1 MDNKIPKARWL
12 RVITPILIA
21 CIMSFMDRV
30 NISFAMP
37 GGMDSALGI
46 TSSMAGL
53 AAGIFFIGYL
63 FLQVPGGSIA
73 VHGSGRKFIACSL
86 IAWAII
92 SVLTGMVTNQY
103 QLLFLR
109 FALGV
114 SEGGMLP
121 VVLTMVSNWFPDAE
135 RGRANAYVLMFA
147 PLGGMITAPLSGFIL
162 DALNWRWL
170 FIIEGLLSVV
180 VMLFWWFTISDRP
193 EEAKWLSAR
202 ERDYLVTELNRE
214 REALRL
220 LAKVQA
226 APLKEVFRNKSIIK
240 LIIINFFYQTG
251 IYGYTLWLPTIL
263 KNLTGGDMSSV
274 GMLAV
279 IPFVGTMMGILVMS
293 IFSDKTGKRRLFIV
307 LPLVGFAACLA
318 ASVTFKSNV
327 MASYGFLVGAGFF
340 LQAATSA
347 FWTIPGK
354 VTTPEVAGRAR
365 GVING
370 LGNLGGFCGPY
381 LVGVLVSLYGQN
393 LAIYALVASLLIAA
407 LVTMLLPKECDIAL
421 VPGAKAIA
429 LAEHYAKAR
438 AKYKAPEMAYQAVS
452 RTGL

>member
-1 MDNKIPKARWL
+1 MDKKIPKARWL

-21 CIMSFMDRV
+21 CIISFMDRV

-46 TSSMAGL
+46 TSTMAGL

-86 IAWAII
+86 IAWAVI
-92 SVLTGMVTNQY
+92 SILTGFVTNQY

-114 SEGGMLP
+114 AEGGMLP

-147 PLGGMITAPLSGFIL
+147 PIGGMITAPLSGYIL
-162 DALNWRWL
+162 DALDWRWL
-170 FIIEGLLSVV
+170 FIIEGMLSVV

-193 EEAKWLSAR
+193 EEAKWLSDRERNYLITELTR
-202 ERDYLVTELNRE
+202 ERD
-214 REALRL
+214 ALKQ
-220 LAKVQA
+220 LAPVEN
-226 APLKEVFRNKSIIK
+226 APLKEVFRNPSIVK
-240 LIIINFFYQTG
+240 LVIINFFYQTG

-263 KNLTGGDMSSV
+263 KGLTGGDMSKV
-274 GMLAV
+274 GLLAI
-279 IPFVGTMMGILVMS
+279 IPYIGTMLGILAFSVL
-293 IFSDKTGKRRLFIV
+293 SDKTGKRRLYII
-307 LPLVGFAACLA
+307 LPLLGFAASLA
-318 ASVTFKSNV
+318 LSVTFKSNIV
-327 MASYGFLVGAGFF
+327 ASYCFLVCAGFF
-340 LQAATSA
+340 LQAATSG

-354 VTTPEVAGRAR
+354 VTTPEVAGSAR

-381 LVGVLVSLYGQN
+381 LVGVLVSLYGQST
-393 LAIYALVASLLIAA
+393 AIYALGGSLLIAA
-407 LVTMLLPKECDIAL
+407 MVTALLPKACDIAL

-429 LAEHYAKAR
+429 LAEHYAVMR
-438 AKYKAPEMAYQAVS
+438 AKYKPQRVTA
-452 RTGL
+452 